1 MKISKLKSLEIV
13 SIYSLFEIGMKLWR
27 QIKRFMLLLEVE
39 NLKEAKNENIKKRSK
54 DHLINKIEKKLN
66 NTIRLKNIFF

>member
-1 MKISKLKSLEIV
+1 
-13 SIYSLFEIGMKLWR
+13 
-27 QIKRFMLLLEVE
+27 MLLLEVE
-39 NLKEAKNENIKKRSK
+39 NLKEAKNEKIKKRSK